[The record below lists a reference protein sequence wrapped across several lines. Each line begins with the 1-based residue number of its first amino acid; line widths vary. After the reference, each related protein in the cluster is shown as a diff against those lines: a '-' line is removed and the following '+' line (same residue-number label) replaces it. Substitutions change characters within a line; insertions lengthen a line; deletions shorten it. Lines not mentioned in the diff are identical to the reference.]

1 VSDFDLEQTN
11 RLYDVLRKQI
21 EHEDDLIGQRVN
33 WFVASQ
39 SFLFSAYA
47 IILSNLSASAG
58 GGIGSQKHL
67 LVLMI
72 PTLAGVMCIL
82 AWVTVLAGEIAIR
95 CLRRSFEP
103 FNAAAHAAKLP
114 PVQGIRRTQV
124 LGMSP
129 PLLLP
134 AVFFAVWMLMLF
146 HGVACGL
153 KP

>member
-1 VSDFDLEQTN
+1 MSEFDLEQTN

-39 SFLFSAYA
+39 SFLFTAYA
-47 IILSNLSASAG
+47 IVLSNLGPGKAPA
-58 GGIGSQKHL
+58 ITRQQHL

-72 PTLAGVMCIL
+72 PTLAGVMFIL
-82 AWVTVLAGEIAIR
+82 AWITVLAGEIAIR

-103 FNAAAHAAKLP
+103 LADTARAANLP
-114 PVQGIRRTQV
+114 PVQGIRRTQI
-124 LGMSP
+124 LGMFP

-134 AVFFAVWMLMLF
+134 AVFFAVWMLMLI